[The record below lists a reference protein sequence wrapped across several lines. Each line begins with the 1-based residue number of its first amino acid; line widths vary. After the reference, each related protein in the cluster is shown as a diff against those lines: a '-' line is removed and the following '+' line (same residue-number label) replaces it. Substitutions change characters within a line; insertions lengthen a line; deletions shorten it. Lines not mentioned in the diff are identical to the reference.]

1 MRRTTRAAYPDERAM
16 YPEVCTW
23 LREALKSRFPKSTVK
38 VADTSRVTL
47 GRFLEQEGMT
57 AIFPEYQT
65 YEINVDVTGIV
76 QRKMPGLIFV
86 ECKLTTLKL
95 RDVSQLLGYSKV
107 AKPIYSILL
116 SPAGIS
122 QALIHL
128 LKIHFRYDVLEYAEG
143 KRLNL
148 GIWDSS
154 RKMIDPATLI
164 PSGATLSSLTV

>member
-1 MRRTTRAAYPDERAM
+1 MYPD
-16 YPEVCTW
+16 VCAW
-23 LREALKSRFPKSTVK
+23 LQEALKAKFPKSAIR

-47 GRFLEQEGMT
+47 GRFLEQEGLT
-57 AIFPEYQT
+57 DIFPEYQT
-65 YEINVDVTGIV
+65 YEINVDVTGVV
-76 QRKMPGLIFV
+76 QRKMPGLLFV

-122 QALIHL
+122 QALTHL

-143 KRLNL
+143 KRLIL
-148 GIWDSS
+148 GVWDSS
-154 RKMIDPATLI
+154 RKLIDPATLI
-164 PSGATLSSLTV
+164 PSGATLSSLAV